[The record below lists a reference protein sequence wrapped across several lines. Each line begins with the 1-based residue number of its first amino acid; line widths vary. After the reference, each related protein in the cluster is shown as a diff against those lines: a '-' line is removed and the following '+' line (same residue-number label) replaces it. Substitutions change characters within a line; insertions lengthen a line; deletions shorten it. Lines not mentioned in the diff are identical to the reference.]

1 MITIYKIT
9 FWRQHF
15 WNLFV
20 NDICYLYFQHQVLSA
35 VAKIIS
41 ECWHPNPA
49 ARLTSLRVK
58 KSLAKLQE
66 NSHKVWTRDKE
77 WVALRSI
84 WGTLA
89 VDLPSYREKV
99 SIPAAGS
106 NDFCKIHAIIPGNAY
121 MHRRWVLPREST
133 LVFMEHEWRKWE
145 RETLADRLNS
155 LGRWEED
162 AGETNNKS
170 KWFHVLYLFSRQV
183 CLVLIRLQ
191 AKFLGPWDGVLL

>member
-66 NSHKVWTRDKE
+66 NTHKVWTRDKE

-89 VDLPSYREKV
+89 VDLPSYREKKSQFPPQEV
-99 SIPAAGS
+99 TTFARSTRS
-106 NDFCKIHAIIPGNAY
+106 Y
-121 MHRRWVLPREST
+121 QEMHICIDDEFFQENQL
-133 LVFMEHEWRKWE
+133 
-145 RETLADRLNS
+145 
-155 LGRWEED
+155 
-162 AGETNNKS
+162 
-170 KWFHVLYLFSRQV
+170 
-183 CLVLIRLQ
+183 
-191 AKFLGPWDGVLL
+191 KFLWSMSEENEKGKHLQIDWIHWGDGKKMPEKRTTNQSDFMF